1 MVDTGCNAQRVSIH
15 SSEDEQKIDDDDFDM
30 QIAAWDYQKEELFMS
45 LIFRKIISPLLPSFD
60 MNKSDSDDV
69 AIPGSMN
76 PFR

>member
-45 LIFRKIISPLLPSFD
+45 
-60 MNKSDSDDV
+60 
-69 AIPGSMN
+69 
-76 PFR
+76 